1 MNANRQVGTS
11 DVHPWIR
18 FWARSFDVLL
28 VAVPVGSAWWLWFPP
43 TEITWLGA
51 MLFGMAVLFFD
62 LLIEPVLIS
71 RLATTPGKWV
81 FSIRVTN
88 PGGSLL
94 SFEQALRRSDMV
106 WAKGL
111 GAGTPLVGQ
120 FLMAAQH
127 YELSANAK
135 TFWDE
140 EGGFEVQHRAIRGT
154 RVIGAIAVAVIVLLA
169 AGLILTGA

>member
-1 MNANRQVGTS
+1 MNAERHVGTS

-18 FWARSFDVLL
+18 FWARSFDLLL
-28 VAVPVGSAWWLWFPP
+28 VAVPVAAAWWFWFPP
-43 TEITWLGA
+43 AEITWLGV

-71 RLATTPGKWV
+71 RLATTPGKWA

-88 PGGSLL
+88 SDGSLL

-111 GAGTPLVGQ
+111 GAGTPVLGQ

-140 EGGFEVQHRAIRGT
+140 EGGFAVEHREIRGT
-154 RVIGAIAVAVIVLLA
+154 RVIGAIAIAVMILLTAGLTLA
-169 AGLILTGA
+169 AA

>member
-1 MNANRQVGTS
+1 MNAERQVGIS
-11 DVHPWIR
+11 EVHPWIR
-18 FWARSFDVLL
+18 FWARSFDLLL
-28 VAVPVGSAWWLWFPP
+28 VAIPVAVAWWFWFPP
-43 TEITWLGA
+43 AEITWFEV

-81 FSIRVTN
+81 FSIRVIN
-88 PGGSLL
+88 PDGSLL

-140 EGGFEVQHRAIRGT
+140 EGGFEVEHREIRGA
-154 RVIGAIAVAVIVLLA
+154 RVIGAIAIAVMVLLA
-169 AGLILTGA
+169 AGLTLAAV